1 MNLFQC
7 STRFSR
13 ITLLLALVAVCV
25 SSLYAATGGKT
36 SDEGSRLVLWYRQP
50 AKQWTEAL
58 PVGNG
63 RLAAMVFGGTD
74 RERIQLNE
82 ETFWS
87 GGPYDPSR
95 PGGPKALPE
104 IRRLIFAGEYMKAH
118 ILFSRTMMGMP
129 VEQMKYEP
137 LADLLLT
144 FPKDTNVTEYRRE
157 LDLDK
162 AIVTVSY
169 KVGGVLYR
177 REVFSSPVDQ
187 VIVVRLTADK
197 PHSISFLANL
207 HGVRNIQHSNYG
219 TDYFEM
225 DGVPPDGLAVH
236 GRSTD
241 YLGVR
246 SQLKHVC
253 RLKAVAEGG
262 AVNVNETDLTV
273 SNADAVTLFF
283 AAATNFVNYHDVTAD
298 PEARVKAYLENVKGK
313 SYEQIKKDHVAEHQR
328 LFRRLSI
335 DLGQT
340 EAAQLP
346 TDERIK
352 NFAAESDP
360 QLAALYYQFGR
371 YIMISSSRPGDLPAN
386 LQGKW
391 NEDSNPWWDSKYTTN
406 INLQMN
412 YWIAESANL
421 AECVEPLITMMKEIA
436 EGPGAEVA
444 RKHYGADGWVLHQ
457 NTDIWLASAPMDGP
471 TWGTF
476 STGGAWLCTQLWDH
490 YLYGGDQKYLKKI
503 YPILKGS
510 VEFFL
515 STLVKD
521 PSHGWLVT
529 CPSMSP
535 ENFPKREGNGR
546 YFDEITGLYL
556 PGTTI
561 CAGSTIDLEILR
573 ALFEEYASAAEILG
587 VDKQLREK
595 VLSTRAQL
603 APLQIGKDGHLQEW
617 LQDWESM
624 EPQHRHLSLLWGLFP
639 GDDITPHSKP
649 EIVQAARKSLID
661 RGNGGCGW
669 SQAWKINLWARLLDG
684 ERAFDAFKYLVA
696 GNTLPDLF
704 CLCGRAMQVDGT
716 FGAGAGIAEMLMQ
729 SYGGEIS
736 LLPALPKEW
745 AEGHIR
751 GMLAR
756 GGFELE
762 FSWKD
767 QKLTSVTVRSLLGKS
782 CRIRSG
788 DKVKEFPTQAMKTY
802 TLNAN
807 LELQ

>member
-1 MNLFQC
+1 MP
-7 STRFSR
+7 
-13 ITLLLALVAVCV
+13 LLVLVALCTSELQ
-25 SSLYAATGGKT
+25 SSA
-36 SDEGSRLVLWYRQP
+36 GSTTPNGDAKLVLWYRQP

-63 RLAAMVFGGTD
+63 RLAAMVFGKTD
-74 RERIQLNE
+74 QERIQLNE

-95 PGGPKALPE
+95 TGGPEALPE

-118 ILFSRTMMGMP
+118 MLFSRTMMGMP
-129 VEQMKYEP
+129 VEQMKYAP

-169 KVGGVLYR
+169 KVGGVLYK

-187 VIVVRLTADK
+187 VIVIRMTADK

-225 DGVPPDGLAVH
+225 DGVPPDELVVH

-253 RLKAVAEGG
+253 RLKAVADGG
-262 AVNVNETDLTV
+262 TLNVNETDLTV
-273 SNADAVTLFF
+273 SNADAVTLFI
-283 AAATNFVNYHDVTAD
+283 AAATNFVNYHDVSAD
-298 PEARVKAYLENVKGK
+298 PEARVKAYLANVKGK
-313 SYEQIKKDHVAEHQR
+313 SYEQIKQDHIAEHQR
-328 LFRRLSI
+328 LFGRLSI
-335 DLGQT
+335 DFGET
-340 EAAQLP
+340 EASKLP

-352 NFAAESDP
+352 NFSTQNDP

-371 YIMISSSRPGDLPAN
+371 YILISSSRPGDLPAN

-421 AECVEPLITMMKEIA
+421 AECVEPLIEMMKEIA

-444 RKHYGADGWVLHQ
+444 RKHYGANGWVLHQ

-490 YLYGGDQKYLKKI
+490 YVYGGDEQYLKKI

-521 PSHGWLVT
+521 PANGWLVT
-529 CPSMSP
+529 CPSTSP
-535 ENFPKREGNGR
+535 ENFPKRDGNGR

-573 ALFEEYASAAEILG
+573 ALFDEYANAAQILG
-587 VDKQLREK
+587 VDNELREK
-595 VLSTRAQL
+595 VLSTRARL

-639 GDDITPHSKP
+639 GDDITPASKP
-649 EIVQAARKSLID
+649 EIVEAARKSLIA
-661 RGNGGCGW
+661 RGDGGCGW
-669 SQAWKINLWARLLDG
+669 SQAWKMNLWARLLDG
-684 ERAFDAFKYLVA
+684 ERAFGAFKFFITK
-696 GNTLPDLF
+696 NTLPDLF
-704 CLCGRAMQVDGT
+704 CLCGKAMQVDGT
-716 FGAGAGIAEMLMQ
+716 FGTGAGIAEMLMQ
-729 SYGGEIS
+729 SYSGEVS

-745 AEGHIR
+745 AQGHVR
-751 GMLAR
+751 GLRAR

-762 FSWKD
+762 FSWKN
-767 QKLTSVTVRSLLGKS
+767 QKLAGVTVRSLLGGV
-782 CRIRSG
+782 CHLRYG
-788 DKVKEFPTQAMKTY
+788 EKVKEFSTTPMKTY
-802 TLNAN
+802 TLNAD
-807 LELQ
+807 LQLQ